1 MLCSLV
7 ADCIVFNSRYNM
19 NTFLTNIDSFLKLSP
34 NLQLQGI
41 ADQIQPKCHVLYF
54 PLQIPIEHF
63 YIIPSTCVPST
74 CVPSTC
80 VPSTCVPATSVP
92 STSVPSICEPV
103 TSVPSTC
110 DSPVTNVPSTCEP
123 VISLAVTSTKCLHI
137 VWPHRW
143 LIYTIQY

>member
-63 YIIPSTCVPST
+63 YIISSTCVQST
-74 CVPSTC
+74 
-80 VPSTCVPATSVP
+80 
-92 STSVPSICEPV
+92 CEPV
-103 TSVPSTC
+103 TSVLSTC
-110 DSPVTNVPSTCEP
+110 DSPVTSVPSTCEP

-143 LIYTIQY
+143 LIYTIQ